1 MDKKILALIVLGL
14 LLIPLSANASLSV
27 TFIPENMNQP
37 YVINIH
43 NKNNSFN
50 ESYEVSGDVQIIGL
64 SPGVYYI
71 TIISQNYNNINL
83 VINLTQN
90 TTIQLYFNS
99 NIIGYGIQN
108 YDYLIFTLMLI
119 FAIFGILIVMT
130 YYMKGVKI
138 K

>member
-27 TFIPENMNQP
+27 TFIPEDMNQP

-119 FAIFGILIVMT
+119 FAIFGLLIVMT

>member
-27 TFIPENMNQP
+27 TFIPEDMNQP